1 MAVKK
6 SQEPTK
12 YDVKQATIRAAL
24 QLDAEADV
32 YRAPEEA
39 GLSAQQW
46 QAIALLVAGK
56 RGVDV
61 AEELGCAAETVSR
74 WRSNPLFAA
83 AYNATL
89 RDIRTSHMADLRSL
103 AGDALKVIRERLLYS
118 EDDRVCLSACVTVIR
133 LMLQVEPDV
142 QQLPTTPADIARQI
156 QRKDFEDA
164 FSFG

>member
-1 MAVKK
+1 MRKK
-6 SQEPTK
+6 TQEMSRS
-12 YDVKQATIRAAL
+12 DVRQTVIRAAL

-32 YRAPEEA
+32 YRPEEEA

-61 AEELGCAAETVSR
+61 AEELGCAAETISR

-89 RDIRTSHMADLRSL
+89 RDIRTSHVAEVRSL
-103 AGDALKVIRERLLYS
+103 MGEALQVIRQRLLYS
-118 EDDRVCLSACVTVIR
+118 EDDRVCLSACMAVMR
-133 LMLQVEPDV
+133 LGLQVEPDV

-156 QRKDFEDA
+156 QRKDFNDA
-164 FSFG
+164 MFFG